1 MTPETGG
8 TAGELSATS
17 SDGQTCR
24 AVRQLSAVT
33 ALRVPRREFLLL
45 AGRVSLGA
53 SSAALLAACSSP
65 TGQAPAPTAAPAGQ
79 APAATAAQPT
89 QAAGKPA
96 APTAAAA
103 QAPTTAPAANPTGDI
118 NLYVGGDVNIRDLW
132 QKQLLPAYK
141 KVKPDVNF
149 TLVFDEHALS
159 EQAVFDKLAAA
170 KQAGAVSGVDLW
182 EAGGRLAQG
191 GAVGLIQKVTSKE
204 VPNLDK
210 VPKDSVDR
218 FGSFGVPYRASSVIL
233 AYNSA
238 EVKDPPRT
246 LDDLINWVKSNDGKF
261 TYNPPDK
268 GGSGGN
274 FTTRVLESGIPQDQL
289 TFFQTQY
296 DESKEALWEP
306 GWQVLK
312 DLHPH
317 IFNNGFYPAGNV
329 PVLQTLGKGSI
340 SMAPVW
346 SDQSLSYL
354 AQKLL
359 PPEIKLLQIDPPF
372 AGSAAYLG
380 IPSDSKN
387 KEVLY
392 DLLNWLL
399 TPEPQNLIVEQINGY
414 PGLDWKYMPPDVQQ
428 KYADV
433 AKAYSFEFSPQFNTD
448 RNKQWYE
455 KVAGTPPPA

>member
-1 MTPETGG
+1 M
-8 TAGELSATS
+8 S
-17 SDGQTCR
+17 
-24 AVRQLSAVT
+24 VT
-33 ALRVPRREFLLL
+33 RRREFLLL
-45 AGRVSLGA
+45 ACRA
-53 SSAALLAACSSP
+53 SVGVGSAALLAACSSP
-65 TGQAPAPTAAPAGQ
+65 GSPS
-79 APAATAAQPT
+79 PAATTAPAAQPT
-89 QAAGKPA
+89 QAAKPA
-96 APTAAAA
+96 APTPAAPTPAAA

-182 EAGGRLAQG
+182 EATGRLAQG
-191 GAVGLIQKVTSKE
+191 GAAGLIQKVTSKE
-204 VPNLDK
+204 IANLDK

-218 FGSFGVPYRASSVIL
+218 FAGFGVPYRASSVIL
-233 AYNSA
+233 AYNSS
-238 EVKDPPRT
+238 EVKDPPKT

-274 FTTRVLESGIPQDQL
+274 FVTRMLEIGIPQDQL
-289 TFFQTQY
+289 NFFQTQY
-296 DESKEALWEP
+296 DESKESMWEN
-306 GWQVLK
+306 GWQALK

-317 IFNNGFYPAGNV
+317 IFNNGFYPAGNI

-359 PPEIKLLQIDPPF
+359 PPEVKLLQIDPPF

-387 KEVLY
+387 TEVLY
-392 DLLNWLL
+392 EFLNWLL
-399 TPEPQNLIVEQINGY
+399 TPEPQQLIVEQINGY
-414 PGLDWKYMPPDVQQ
+414 PGLDWKYMAPEVQQ
-428 KYADV
+428 KFADV
-433 AKAYSFEFSPQFNTD
+433 AKAYSFEFSPQFNAD
-448 RNKQWYE
+448 RNKLWYE

>member
-1 MTPETGG
+1 MTS
-8 TAGELSATS
+8 LTS
-17 SDGQTCR
+17 R
-24 AVRQLSAVT
+24 RQ
-33 ALRVPRREFLLL
+33 FLIL
-45 AGRVSLGA
+45 AGRGSLAIGTT
-53 SSAALLAACSSP
+53 ALLAACSSSSP
-65 TGQAPAPTAAPAGQ
+65 TPAPTTAPPAAAPTS
-79 APAATAAQPT
+79 AP
-89 QAAGKPA
+89 KPA
-96 APTAAAA
+96 APAAAPTTPPA
-103 QAPTTAPAANPTGDI
+103 AAPTTAPAAVATGDI

-141 KVKPDVNF
+141 KVKPNVNF

-170 KQAGAVSGVDLW
+170 KAANAVSGVDLW
-182 EAGGRLAQG
+182 EATGRLRQG
-191 GAVGLIQKVTSKE
+191 GEVGLIQKVTSKE

-210 VPKDSVDR
+210 VPADSVAQ
-218 FGSFGVPYRASSVIL
+218 FASFGVPYRASSVIL

-238 EVKDPPRT
+238 EVKDPPTT
-246 LDDLINWVKSNDGKF
+246 LDALLNWIKSNDGKF

-274 FTTRVLESGIPQDQL
+274 FTTRVLQVGIPQDQL

-296 DESKEALWEP
+296 DQSKEAMWEK
-306 GWQVLK
+306 GWQTLS

-317 IFNNGFYPAGNV
+317 IYNNGFYPAGNV

-359 PPEIKLLQIDPPF
+359 PPEVKLIQIDPPF

-380 IPSDSKN
+380 IPADSKN

-392 DLLNWLL
+392 EFLNWLL
-399 TPEPQNLIVEQINGY
+399 TPEPQSTIVDQINGY
-414 PGLDWKYMPPDVQQ
+414 PGLDWKYMPDAVQK

-433 AKAYSFEFSPQFNTD
+433 AKAYSFEFSPQFNND
-448 RNKQWYE
+448 RNKLWYE

>member
-1 MTPETGG
+1 MRPTT
-8 TAGELSATS
+8 
-17 SDGQTCR
+17 R
-24 AVRQLSAVT
+24 RQ
-33 ALRVPRREFLLL
+33 FLVL
-45 AGRVSLGA
+45 ASLGVG
-53 SSAALLAACSSP
+53 SGALLAACSSSGSQAPGP
-65 TGQAPAPTAAPAGQ
+65 TNASAGQAAKPTAPSGAPTAA
-79 APAATAAQPT
+79 
-89 QAAGKPA
+89 
-96 APTAAAA
+96 AAAA
-103 QAPTTAPAANPTGDI
+103 QAPTTAPAAKPTGDI

-149 TLVFDEHALS
+149 ALVFDEHALS

-182 EAGGRLAQG
+182 EATGRLAQG
-191 GAVGLIQKVTSKE
+191 GSAGLIQKVTSKE
-204 VPNLDK
+204 IPNLDK
-210 VPKDSVDR
+210 VPKDSLDR

-246 LDDLINWVKSNDGKF
+246 LDELISWVKSNEGKF

-274 FTTRVLESGIPQDQL
+274 FTTRVLESGIPQEQL

-296 DESKEALWEP
+296 DESKEVLWET
-306 GWQVLK
+306 GWQILK

-359 PPEIKLLQIDPPF
+359 PPEVKLLQIDPPF

-392 DLLNWLL
+392 EFLNWLL

-414 PGLDWKYMPPDVQQ
+414 PGLDWKYMPPDIQQ

-455 KVAGTPPPA
+455 KVAGTSPPA

>member
-1 MTPETGG
+1 MTV
-8 TAGELSATS
+8 TS
-17 SDGQTCR
+17 
-24 AVRQLSAVT
+24 
-33 ALRVPRREFLLL
+33 RRRFLLL
-45 AGRVSLGA
+45 VGSGALGGTP
-53 SSAALLAACSSP
+53 LLAACSSP
-65 TGQAPAPTAAPAGQ
+65 STTSTAPTSAPPAAPTAAPA
-79 APAATAAQPT
+79 A
-89 QAAGKPA
+89 K
-96 APTAAAA
+96 
-103 QAPTTAPAANPTGDI
+103 PTTAPAAQPTSAPAAAPTAAPAAAATTAPASTNAGDI

-170 KQAGAVSGVDLW
+170 KQANSVSGVDLW
-182 EAGGRLAQG
+182 EATGRLAQG
-191 GAVGLIQKVTSKE
+191 GQAGLIQKLTTKE

-210 VPKDSVDR
+210 VPKDSLDR
-218 FGSFGVPYRASSVIL
+218 FSGYGLPYRASSVIL
-233 AYNSA
+233 AYNSSM
-238 EVKDPPRT
+238 VKDPPKT
-246 LDDLINWVKSNDGKF
+246 FDDIITWAKNNEGQF

-268 GGSGGN
+268 GGSGGA
-274 FTTRVLESGIPQDQL
+274 FVLRALSTGIPADEL
-289 TFFQTQY
+289 NFFYTQY
-296 DESKEALWEP
+296 DESKESLWEQ

-317 IFNNGFYPAGNV
+317 IYNNGFYPQGNV

-340 SMAPVW
+340 AMAPVW

-359 PPEIKLLQIDPPF
+359 PPEVKLEQIDPPF
-372 AGSAAYLG
+372 MGSAAYLG

-387 KEVLY
+387 KDVLY
-392 DLLNWLL
+392 EFLNWLL
-399 TPEPQNLIVEQINGY
+399 TPDPQQLIVEQINGY
-414 PGLDWKYMPPDVQQ
+414 PGLDWKYMAPEVQQ

-433 AKAYSFEFSPQFNTD
+433 AKAYSYDFSPQFDND
-448 RNKQWYE
+448 RNKLWYE

>member
-1 MTPETGG
+1 MT
-8 TAGELSATS
+8 
-17 SDGQTCR
+17 
-24 AVRQLSAVT
+24 VT
-33 ALRVPRREFLLL
+33 RRREFLLL
-45 AGRVSLGA
+45 ACRASLGVG
-53 SSAALLAACSSP
+53 SAALLAACSSP
-65 TGQAPAPTAAPAGQ
+65 GSPSPAATAAP
-79 APAATAAQPT
+79 AAQPT
-89 QAAGKPA
+89 QAAKPA
-96 APTAAAA
+96 APTAALTPAGA
-103 QAPTTAPAANPTGDI
+103 QAPTTAPAAQPTGDI

-132 QKQLLPAYK
+132 QKQLLPSYK

-182 EAGGRLAQG
+182 EATGRLAQG
-191 GAVGLIQKVTSKE
+191 GAAGLIQKVTSKE
-204 VPNLDK
+204 IPNLDK

-218 FGSFGVPYRASSVIL
+218 FAGFGVPYRASSVIL

-296 DESKEALWEP
+296 DESKEALWET
-306 GWQVLK
+306 GWQILK

-392 DLLNWLL
+392 EFLNWLL

-414 PGLDWKYMPPDVQQ
+414 PGLDWKYMPADVQQ

>member
-1 MTPETGG
+1 MRSMT
-8 TAGELSATS
+8 
-17 SDGQTCR
+17 
-24 AVRQLSAVT
+24 VT
-33 ALRVPRREFLLL
+33 RRREFRRL
-45 AGRVSLGA
+45 ARRA
-53 SSAALLAACSSP
+53 SVAVGSAALLAACSAPGSP
-65 TGQAPAPTAAPAGQ
+65 S
-79 APAATAAQPT
+79 PAATTAPAAQPT
-89 QAAGKPA
+89 QAAKPA
-96 APTAAAA
+96 APTAAPTPAAA
-103 QAPTTAPAANPTGDI
+103 QAPTTAPAAKPTGDI

-182 EAGGRLAQG
+182 EATGRLAQG
-191 GAVGLIQKVTSKE
+191 GDAGLIQKLSSKDI
-204 VPNLDK
+204 PNLDK
-210 VPKDSVDR
+210 VSKDSLDR
-218 FGSFGVPYRASSVIL
+218 YASFGVPYRASSVIL

-238 EVKDPPRT
+238 EVKDPPTT
-246 LDDLINWVKSNDGKF
+246 LDALLTWIKSNDGKF

-268 GGSGGN
+268 GGSGGM
-274 FTTRVLESGIPQDQL
+274 FTTRVLEVGIPQDQL

-296 DESKEALWEP
+296 DESREALWEN
-306 GWQVLK
+306 GWQILK

-346 SDQSLSYL
+346 SDQSLRYL

-359 PPEIKLLQIDPPF
+359 PAEVKLEQIDPPF

-380 IPSDSKN
+380 IPADSKN
-387 KEVLY
+387 KEILY
-392 DLLNWLL
+392 EFLNWLL
-399 TPEPQNLIVEQINGY
+399 TPEPQQTIVQQINGY
-414 PGLDWKYMPPDVQQ
+414 PGRDWKYMHPAVQT
-428 KYADV
+428 KY
-433 AKAYSFEFSPQFNTD
+433 
-448 RNKQWYE
+448 
-455 KVAGTPPPA
+455 

>member
-1 MTPETGG
+1 MFKN
-8 TAGELSATS
+8 LTS
-17 SDGQTCR
+17 
-24 AVRQLSAVT
+24 
-33 ALRVPRREFLLL
+33 RRRFLLL
-45 AGRVSLGA
+45 ASRGSLAVGT
-53 SSAALLAACSSP
+53 AALLEACGSP
-65 TGQAPAPTAAPAGQ
+65 TTPAAAPTAAP
-79 APAATAAQPT
+79 PAAAQPT
-89 QAAGKPA
+89 AAAQAAKPA
-96 APTAAAA
+96 APTTAPAV
-103 QAPTTAPAANPTGDI
+103 APTTAPAAAPTTAPAAVATGDI

-141 KVKPDVNF
+141 KVKPNINF

-159 EQAVFDKLAAA
+159 AQAVFDKLAAA
-170 KQAGAVSGVDLW
+170 KQANAVSGVDLW
-182 EAGGRLAQG
+182 EETGRLAQG
-191 GAVGLIQKVTSKE
+191 GSAGLIQKVTSKE
-204 VPNLDK
+204 IPNLDK
-210 VPKDSVDR
+210 VPKDTVDR

-238 EVKDPPRT
+238 DVKDPPRT
-246 LDDLINWVKSNDGKF
+246 LDDLITWVKSNDGKF

-274 FTTRVLESGIPQDQL
+274 FTTRVLQLGIPQDQL
-289 TFFQTQY
+289 SFFQTQY
-296 DESKEALWEP
+296 DETKEAMWEK
-306 GWQVLK
+306 GWQTLK

-317 IFNNGFYPAGNV
+317 IFNNGFYPAGNI

-354 AQKLL
+354 SQKLL
-359 PPEIKLLQIDPPF
+359 PPEVKLLQIDPPF

-380 IPSDSKN
+380 IPADSKN

-392 DLLNWLL
+392 EFLNWLL
-399 TPEPQNLIVEQINGY
+399 TPEPQSVIVDQINGY
-414 PGLDWKYMPPDVQQ
+414 PGVDWKYMPDAVQK

-433 AKAYSFEFSPQFNTD
+433 AKAYSFEFSPQFNND
-448 RNKQWYE
+448 RNKLWYE

>member
-1 MTPETGG
+1 MT
-8 TAGELSATS
+8 
-17 SDGQTCR
+17 
-24 AVRQLSAVT
+24 VT
-33 ALRVPRREFLLL
+33 RRREFLLL
-45 AGRVSLGA
+45 ACRASLGVG
-53 SSAALLAACSSP
+53 SAALLAACSAPGSP
-65 TGQAPAPTAAPAGQ
+65 S
-79 APAATAAQPT
+79 PAATTAPAAQPT
-89 QAAGKPA
+89 QAAKPA
-96 APTAAAA
+96 APTAAPTPAAA
-103 QAPTTAPAANPTGDI
+103 QAPTTAPAAKPTGDI

-182 EAGGRLAQG
+182 EATGRLAQG
-191 GAVGLIQKVTSKE
+191 GAAGLIQKVTSKE
-204 VPNLDK
+204 IANLDK

-218 FGSFGVPYRASSVIL
+218 FAGFGVPYRASSVIL

-246 LDDLINWVKSNDGKF
+246 LEDLINWVKSNDGKF

-274 FTTRVLESGIPQDQL
+274 FTTRVLEAGIPQDQL

-296 DESKEALWEP
+296 DESKEALWEN
-306 GWQVLK
+306 GWQILK

-392 DLLNWLL
+392 EFLNWLL

-414 PGLDWKYMPPDVQQ
+414 PGLDWKYMPADVQQ

>member
-1 MTPETGG
+1 MIITSRRQFLVLVGG
-8 TAGELSATS
+8 GSLAT
-17 SDGQTCR
+17 
-24 AVRQLSAVT
+24 
-33 ALRVPRREFLLL
+33 
-45 AGRVSLGA
+45 
-53 SSAALLAACSSP
+53 ALLAACSSP
-65 TGQAPAPTAAPAGQ
+65 GPSS
-79 APAATAAQPT
+79 PAATAGAPPASNPT
-89 QAAGKPA
+89 A

-103 QAPTTAPAANPTGDI
+103 AKPTTAPAAAPTTAPAAVASGDI

-141 KVKPDVNF
+141 NVKPNVNF

-182 EAGGRLAQG
+182 EAGGRLRQG
-191 GAVGLIQKVTSKE
+191 GDAGLIQKVTSKE

-210 VPKDSVDR
+210 VPKDSLDR

-238 EVKDPPRT
+238 EVKDPPKT
-246 LDDLINWVKSNDGKF
+246 VDDLIAWVKNNDGKF

-274 FTTRVLESGIPQDQL
+274 FVTRILMGGIPQDQL

-296 DESKEALWEP
+296 DESKEAMWEK
-306 GWQVLK
+306 GWQILK
-312 DLHPH
+312 DLHAH
-317 IFNNGFYPAGNV
+317 IFQGGFYPAGNI

-346 SDQSLSYL
+346 SDQSLSYI

-359 PPEIKLLQIDPPF
+359 PPETKLLQVDPPF

-380 IPSDSKN
+380 IPADSKN

-392 DLLNWLL
+392 EFLNWLL
-399 TPEPQNLIVEQINGY
+399 TPEPQSTIVNQINGY
-414 PGLDWKYMPPDVQQ
+414 PGLDWKYMPDEVQK
-428 KYADV
+428 KYADI
-433 AKAYSFEFSPQFNTD
+433 AKAYSFDFSPQFGND
-448 RNKQWYE
+448 KNKLWYE
-455 KVAGTPPPA
+455 KVAGTPQG

>member
-1 MTPETGG
+1 MTRT
-8 TAGELSATS
+8 T
-17 SDGQTCR
+17 R
-24 AVRQLSAVT
+24 RQI
-33 ALRVPRREFLLL
+33 LL
-45 AGRVSLGA
+45 AAGRGSLALGGV
-53 SSAALLAACSSP
+53 ALLAACSSP
-65 TGQAPAPTAAPAGQ
+65 GSSSTGAAPTSA
-79 APAATAAQPT
+79 PT
-89 QAAGKPA
+89 QPAKPA
-96 APTAAAA
+96 AAPTTAAAA
-103 QAPTTAPAANPTGDI
+103 PSAAAPTTGAAPTTAPAAAASGDI

-141 KVKPDVNF
+141 KVKPNVNF

-182 EAGGRLAQG
+182 EATGRLRQG
-191 GAVGLIQKVTSKE
+191 GDAGLIQKVTAKE

-210 VPKDSVDR
+210 VPQDTVDR
-218 FGSFGVPYRASSVIL
+218 FASFGVPYRASSVIL
-233 AYNSA
+233 AYNSND
-238 EVKDPPRT
+238 VKDPPKT
-246 LDDLINWVKSNDGKF
+246 IDALIDWVKNNDGKF

-274 FTTRVLESGIPQDQL
+274 FVSRILQVGIPPDQIR
-289 TFFQTQY
+289 FFQTDY
-296 DESKEALWEP
+296 DQSKESLWDA

-317 IFNNGFYPAGNV
+317 IYNNGFYPQGNV

-354 AQKLL
+354 SQKLL
-359 PPEIKLLQIDPPF
+359 PPEVKLLQMDPPF

-387 KEVLY
+387 KDVLY
-392 DLLNWLL
+392 EFLNWLL
-399 TPEPQNLIVEQINGY
+399 TPEPQTMIVDQINGY
-414 PGLDWKYMPPDVQQ
+414 PGLDWKFMPDTVQK

-433 AKAYSFEFSPQFNTD
+433 AKAYSFEFSPKFNND
-448 RNKQWYE
+448 RNKMWYE
-455 KVAGTPPPA
+455 KVAGTPAPSG

>member
-1 MTPETGG
+1 MT
-8 TAGELSATS
+8 
-17 SDGQTCR
+17 
-24 AVRQLSAVT
+24 VT
-33 ALRVPRREFLLL
+33 RRREFLLL
-45 AGRVSLGA
+45 ACRA
-53 SSAALLAACSSP
+53 SVGVGSAALLAACSAPGSP
-65 TGQAPAPTAAPAGQ
+65 S
-79 APAATAAQPT
+79 PAATTAPAAQPT
-89 QAAGKPA
+89 QAAKPA
-96 APTAAAA
+96 APTAAPTPAAA
-103 QAPTTAPAANPTGDI
+103 QAPTTAPAAKPTGDI

-182 EAGGRLAQG
+182 EATGRLAQG
-191 GAVGLIQKVTSKE
+191 GAAGLIQKVTSKE
-204 VPNLDK
+204 IANLDK

-218 FGSFGVPYRASSVIL
+218 FAGFGVPYRASSVIL

-246 LDDLINWVKSNDGKF
+246 LEDLINWVKSNDGKF

-274 FTTRVLESGIPQDQL
+274 FTTRVLEAGIPQDQL

-296 DESKEALWEP
+296 DESKEALWEN
-306 GWQVLK
+306 GWQILK

-387 KEVLY
+387 KDVLY
-392 DLLNWLL
+392 EFLNWLL

-414 PGLDWKYMPPDVQQ
+414 PGLDWKYMPADVQQ

>member
-1 MTPETGG
+1 MRSMT
-8 TAGELSATS
+8 
-17 SDGQTCR
+17 
-24 AVRQLSAVT
+24 VT
-33 ALRVPRREFLLL
+33 RRREFLLL
-45 AGRVSLGA
+45 ACRASLGVG
-53 SSAALLAACSSP
+53 SAALLAACSSP
-65 TGQAPAPTAAPAGQ
+65 GSPS
-79 APAATAAQPT
+79 PAATTAPAAQPT
-89 QAAGKPA
+89 QAAKPA
-96 APTAAAA
+96 APTPAAA
-103 QAPTTAPAANPTGDI
+103 QAPATAPAANPTGDI

-182 EAGGRLAQG
+182 EATGRLAQG
-191 GAVGLIQKVTSKE
+191 GAAGLIQKVTSKE
-204 VPNLDK
+204 IANLDK

-218 FGSFGVPYRASSVIL
+218 FAGFGVPYRASSVIL

-274 FTTRVLESGIPQDQL
+274 FTTRVLEAGIPQDQL

-296 DESKEALWEP
+296 DESREALWEQ

-317 IFNNGFYPAGNV
+317 LFNNGFY
-329 PVLQTLGKGSI
+329 
-340 SMAPVW
+340 
-346 SDQSLSYL
+346 
-354 AQKLL
+354 
-359 PPEIKLLQIDPPF
+359 
-372 AGSAAYLG
+372 
-380 IPSDSKN
+380 
-387 KEVLY
+387 
-392 DLLNWLL
+392 
-399 TPEPQNLIVEQINGY
+399 
-414 PGLDWKYMPPDVQQ
+414 
-428 KYADV
+428 
-433 AKAYSFEFSPQFNTD
+433 
-448 RNKQWYE
+448 
-455 KVAGTPPPA
+455 